1 MIYAIMNTEEIV
13 NNCNIANSNSLTNA
27 QKTSQNENELNESTL
42 SFLSRVSHDLR
53 SPLTTIQSSTE
64 ILESFSDRLSA
75 EEKEKHFQTVYDSI
89 SNLSQLLDDVTMFC
103 QADINAII
111 PKYEKIE
118 IISCS
123 EKIIGKITT
132 SFSKSPQINFYP
144 KIEELNISTDKKL
157 FSQILSNLISN
168 AIKYTPSNR
177 NVDVSITQLNGEVI
191 LEIRDYGIGIPEN
204 ERSKI
209 FIPFFGARATKNTA
223 GSGLGLA
230 IVQQAVKI
238 LEGKISFISHEK
250 RGNMFTVKIPV
261 NGGEE

>member
-1 MIYAIMNTEEIV
+1 MDTEEMV
-13 NNCNIANSNSLTNA
+13 NNCNNAKSNSLTNA
-27 QKTSQNENELNESTL
+27 QSTLRNNNELNESTL

-75 EEKEKHFQTVYDSI
+75 EEKDKHFQTVYESI

-103 QADINAII
+103 RADINAII

-123 EKIIGKITT
+123 EKIIGKIKTA
-132 SFSKSPQINFYP
+132 FSESPQINFYP

-168 AIKYTPSNR
+168 AIKYTPSNQ
-177 NVDVSITQLNGEVI
+177 NVDVSITRLNGEVI

-209 FIPFFGARATKNTA
+209 FTPFFRAQAKKNTA
-223 GSGLGLA
+223 GSGLELA
-230 IVQQAVKI
+230 IVRQAVKI
-238 LEGKISFISHEK
+238 LEGKISFGSHEK
-250 RGNMFTVKIPV
+250 RGTTFTVTIPV
-261 NGGEE
+261 NGREE